1 MNPEEFRAAGHELVD
16 WIADFRAGLADLPV
30 VAQVEPGEVRAAMP
44 PVPGPGGAP
53 LDVLLAQLD
62 TVVVP
67 GMTHLQH
74 PRSFAFFPA
83 NASLASVLGDLT
95 STGLGA
101 LGISWESCP
110 ALTEVEEVVVGWMQE
125 LTGLDPGWRGT
136 IQDTASTACL
146 VALLS
151 ARERVTA
158 YGLERGGLQAEPSAL
173 TVYCSAEAHSSVRKA
188 ALLGGFGQANV
199 RLIGLEPG
207 RRGLDLAALRRA
219 MADDRDA
226 GLRPAAV
233 VATVG
238 STATTGMDDV
248 AGVVAAAAEH
258 GAWVHV
264 DGAMAGSALLLDE
277 CRPLF
282 AGLDGADSFTWNPHK
297 WMGTALD
304 CSLYYVADVDHLT
317 RVMGSAPSYLRG
329 GQNDSVPQYRDWG
342 LPLGRRFRALKLW
355 FHLHL
360 DGVDAIRARLRR
372 DLANAAWLAAQVEEN
387 EEWEL
392 VAPVPLQTVVVC
404 HRPRASDGRL
414 LDGHALD
421 EHTRTWV
428 GSLNRSGAA
437 YLTPAVVDGRWAA
450 RVSIGAEP
458 TERADVEAVWSLMRE
473 TAAVAAGRLSP

>member
-1 MNPEEFRAAGHELVD
+1 MTPEEFRAAGHELVD
-16 WIADFRAGLADLPV
+16 WIADLRAGLADRPV
-30 VAQVEPGEVRAAMP
+30 LAQVQPGEVRAAMP
-44 PVPGPGGAP
+44 PVPPPGGSP
-53 LDVLLAQLD
+53 IDGLLAQLD
-62 TVVVP
+62 TVVLP

-125 LTGLDPGWRGT
+125 LTGLDSGWHGT

-151 ARERVTA
+151 ARERATG
-158 YGLERGGLQAEPSAL
+158 YSLERGGLQAEDRPM
-173 TVYCSAEAHSSVRKA
+173 TVYCSVEAHSSVRKA
-188 ALLGGFGQANV
+188 ALLAGFGEANL
-199 RLIGLEPG
+199 RLVGLERE
-207 RRGLDLAALRRA
+207 RRGMDLTALARA
-219 MADDRDA
+219 MAEDQADGR
-226 GLRPAAV
+226 RPAAV

-238 STATTGMDDV
+238 TTATTGLDDI
-248 AGVVAAAAEH
+248 AGVVALAREH

-277 CRPLF
+277 CRSLF
-282 AGLDGADSFTWNPHK
+282 AGLEGADSFTWNPHK

-304 CSLYYVADVDHLT
+304 CSLYYVRDVDHLT

-329 GQNDSVPQYRDWG
+329 AGGDAVPQYRDWG

-360 DGVDAIRARLRR
+360 DGIDTIRARLRR
-372 DLANAAWLAAQVEEN
+372 DLDNARWLAKAVAATEG
-387 EEWEL
+387 WEL
-392 VAPVPLQTVVVC
+392 VAPVPLQTVVVR
-404 HRPRASDGRL
+404 HRPVGADGGPL
-414 LDGHALD
+414 AGDPLDD
-421 EHTRTWV
+421 HTRAWV
-428 GSLNRSGAA
+428 ADLNRSGAA
-437 YLTPAVVDGRWAA
+437 YLTPAIVDGAWAA

-458 TERADVEAVWSLMRE
+458 TERSDVDAVWALMQA
-473 TAAVAAGRLSP
+473 TAADAAGRITP